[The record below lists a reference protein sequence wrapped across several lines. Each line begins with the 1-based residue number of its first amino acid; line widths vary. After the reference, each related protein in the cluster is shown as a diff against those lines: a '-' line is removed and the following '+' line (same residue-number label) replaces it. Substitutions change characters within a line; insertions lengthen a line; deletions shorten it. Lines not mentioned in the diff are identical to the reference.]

1 MRIAKRPVAALLLC
15 ALTGTGALAFTLG
28 GSRWYASTATFHVGM
43 TGTAPSGVA
52 WSTALREAMTQWNDA
67 TAFEFVANDSYL
79 DPCAG
84 FRRNDSNDNGFPIG
98 SGDSRNGIDFRTTV
112 CGNNFGAGVL
122 AITLSLSVG
131 GPLGFPVFDQTD
143 IIFNSNYPWDVY
155 TGSPQQRID
164 FRRVAMHEL
173 GHAIGL
179 DHSSAAAAI
188 MAPNYG
194 SLHTVQA
201 DDINGVN
208 AIYGASA
215 CQVRDLATNAM
226 INDSLTAGDCRVR
239 DLFGGST
246 DTSFV
251 DVYRLKL
258 TRETQLDIALQSSE
272 LDPVLILTDANLG
285 GIEIHDDTD
294 GTCNA
299 RIRKR
304 LPAGE
309 YRVLVNTFVEP
320 LKCAGNEGAYNLAV
334 SDSGMPL
341 LGGIGNAS
349 GGTSLANA
357 VITGGATADASAS
370 FTTSFGATQ
379 PIDVLGRVVLDPA
392 HVGRSGRLFVL
403 AVLGDGRRFAQNSSG
418 AFVPF
423 TGDLRSFP
431 ARRTGVLRS
440 TESLDIS
447 LGLRGDTTGLAGQS
461 IAVYVGYAL
470 DENPTDI
477 WYGTQPIRFTIA
489 PM

>member
-1 MRIAKRPVAALLLC
+1 MPKRPVVALLLC
-15 ALTGTGALAFTLG
+15 ALTGSGALAFTLG
-28 GSRWYASTATFHVGM
+28 GSRWFAPTTTFYIGM
-43 TGTAPSGVA
+43 TGSSPSGVA
-52 WSTALREAMTQWNDA
+52 WSTALRQSLAQWSDA
-67 TAFEFVANDSYL
+67 TSFDFVANESYL

-84 FRRNDSNDNGFPIG
+84 FRRNDNDAAGFPMG
-98 SGDSRNGIDFRTTV
+98 SGDRRNGIDFRSTV

-122 AITLSLSVG
+122 AITLSLSIG

-143 IIFNSNYPWDVY
+143 IIFNSNYQWDVY
-155 TGSPQQRID
+155 TGNPQQRID
-164 FRRVAMHEL
+164 FRRVALHEL

-179 DHSSAAAAI
+179 DHSSATASI

-194 SLHTVQA
+194 QVHTLQA
-201 DDINGVN
+201 DDISGVN

-215 CQVRDLATNAM
+215 CQVRDVATNAAVAER
-226 INDSLTAGDCRVR
+226 LAAGDCRVR

-251 DVYRLKL
+251 DVYRLTL
-258 TRETQLDIALQSSE
+258 ARETELDIALESSE
-272 LDPVLILTDANLG
+272 LDPVLILTDAKLG

-320 LKCAGNEGAYNLAV
+320 QKCAGNEGAYNLTL

-341 LGGIGNAS
+341 LGNIGNA
-349 GGTSLANA
+349 GGGASLANA
-357 VITGGATADASAS
+357 VITGGATSTAGAS
-370 FTTSFGATQ
+370 FTTSFGASQ
-379 PIDVLGRVVLDPA
+379 PFDVLGRIVVDPA

-423 TGDLRSFP
+423 TGDIGSFP
-431 ARRTGVLRS
+431 VRRS
-440 TESLDIS
+440 TVLHSTEQMSVVS
-447 LGLRGDTTGLAGQS
+447 GLRGDTSGLAGQTVT
-461 IAVYVGYAL
+461 VYLGYAL
-470 DENPTDI
+470 DSSPTDI
-477 WYGTQPIRFTIA
+477 WYGKQPIRFTIA
-489 PM
+489 PQ